1 MQAEDL
7 LGFPANGA
15 RFLAKG
21 EGKDTERKRKRK
33 KERERE
39 REREREGQV
48 VARCHVNNKRQKTAR
63 GERPGVFRGGVT
75 RA

>member
-1 MQAEDL
+1 MQADDL
-7 LGFPANGA
+7 PGFPANGA

-39 REREREGQV
+39 RER
-48 VARCHVNNKRQKTAR
+48 ARWWRDAT
-63 GERPGVFRGGVT
+63 
-75 RA
+75 